1 MNDRE
6 IFKSIH
12 GKLSPGEEA
21 QNRLFERAGQL
32 RAGKKEKGDTDALQ
46 ANIITAKEKKS
57 GTAEVRDKRP
67 VYAAIAAVI
76 ALAIGAGAVISI
88 TKGGGIESDK
98 APKASTQKKED
109 SKTDTV
115 TEPSMTLIEEGDRP
129 TDHYFA
135 LDMLRSA
142 YKGLCDYGT
151 FDGLKG
157 SDGYRQLKN
166 ACTPA
171 MIKMMMLDLYQNGEL
186 EGGLLEA
193 AFYIAWE
200 CDEGSDRQKVIFI
213 KGTSESYFEELQDSF
228 RKSVPSAVSKEE
240 IEAYIRLKLDRVSEE
255 QAKSLSNESKSF
267 ELLLLLDGEV
277 LKEGIYSQLSG
288 ENTLN
293 KREQGAARNVL
304 IAKFIDDTAE
314 KTRLLNLPIG
324 DYFTEFSEYYEKR
337 YDNDLSEAE

>member
-88 TKGGGIESDK
+88 TKGGGIESGK
-98 APKASTQKKED
+98 APEASTQKKED

-115 TEPSMTLIEEGDRP
+115 TEPNMTLIEEGDRP
-129 TDHYFA
+129 TDHHFA

-157 SDGYRQLKN
+157 SEGYRQLKN
-166 ACTPA
+166 ACTPT
-171 MIKMMMLDLYQNGEL
+171 MRKMMMLDLYQNGEL

-200 CDEGSDRQKVIFI
+200 CEEDFEDHKEFFLNLTPEIYFDELRDRIYKNEDGDI
-213 KGTSESYFEELQDSF
+213 
-228 RKSVPSAVSKEE
+228 SKEE
-240 IEAYIRLKLDRVSEE
+240 IAAYIRLKLDRVSEE
-255 QAKSLSNESKSF
+255 EEASLSNESKSF
-267 ELLLLLDGEV
+267 EQLLLLDGEV

-288 ENTLN
+288 ESILN

-304 IAKFIDDTAE
+304 IEKFIDDTAE
-314 KTRLLNLPIG
+314 KTRFSNLPIG
-324 DYFTEFSEYYEKR
+324 DFFTEFSEYYEKR